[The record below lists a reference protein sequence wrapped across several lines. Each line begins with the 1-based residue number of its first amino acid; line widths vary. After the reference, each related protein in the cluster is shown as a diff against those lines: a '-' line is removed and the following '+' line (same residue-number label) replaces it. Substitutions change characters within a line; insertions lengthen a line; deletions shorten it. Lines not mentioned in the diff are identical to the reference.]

1 MKYSWLIFFL
11 ISGYVSF
18 GQAPSTQPAPPS
30 DTIREFEIIR
40 GPSMRAI
47 KIDSVTTLQTIA
59 GGAIVKQGST
69 IFHSDSAV
77 VNPVTHV
84 MEAFGNIEIN
94 QADTVHTYS
103 QYLKYLGVEKIAYLK
118 NKVKLTNKSGTLFT
132 DDLDYNLQTGVGNFY
147 KGGKIIEGK
156 SVITSTEGTYYDDT
170 KDIYFKKNVKL
181 DEPEKHIRADSL
193 LYNMQT
199 RQTTFIS
206 QTNIKTPEVEV
217 NTSNGNYDLNSGNAF
232 FTNRATVKDSSG
244 RLYSANTMALENK
257 TGNAQLEGNAVIIDS
272 AGGYT
277 IIANQVFMNKKKNSF
292 LATRKPVLIIKQ
304 KNDST
309 YIAADTIYSGFTAF
323 VKNKNEV
330 LEKDSMIN
338 VNVSENKKVQETISH
353 DSTAEFFLQQHR
365 QNFDSTE
372 KRLLKD
378 SSMNDSMK
386 LAPGANEPARPKDTS
401 QLILEKIKDSVLA
414 KDSVMKESDTIKNAP
429 PTVSPK
435 VEKKKRSRK
444 RNKRTKDIT
453 QPVLETPQKNLPVT
467 DSVQK
472 EMYKKALADSTDQ
485 AQKDNN
491 VIKDSLQTDSTKNA
505 IKSLP
510 DSLRSSE
517 KLIGDSSNKA
527 DTSIRYFLAFH
538 HVKIFN
544 DSLQSVCDSLFIS
557 SQDSVFRLYYNPVVW
572 SGATQITGDTIFLY
586 TKNKQP
592 ERLYVFENGLIVNQ
606 TKEGF
611 FNQMAGKTINGYFID
626 GKIDYMRVK
635 GTQAESIYY
644 LQDDDSAY
652 IGMNRATGDVIDLYF
667 KEDDLIKVLFI
678 NSVDGKMYPMGQ
690 IPEDQKKLKN
700 FNWLDAER
708 PKNRAE
714 LFE

>member
-1 MKYSWLIFFL
+1 MLQYLKYSWLIFFL
-11 ISGYVSF
+11 LSGYISFCQVS
-18 GQAPSTQPAPPS
+18 PPPS
-30 DTIREFEIIR
+30 PQASDTVREFEIIR

-47 KIDSVTTLQTIA
+47 KIDSVTTIQTIA
-59 GGAIVKQGST
+59 GGAIIKQGST

-103 QYLKYLGVEKIAYLK
+103 QYLKYMGIEKIAYLK
-118 NKVKLTNKSGTLFT
+118 NKVKLTNKSGTLLT
-132 DDLDYNLQTGVGNFY
+132 DDLDYNLQTGIGNFHN
-147 KGGKIIEGK
+147 GGKIIEGK
-156 SVITSTEGTYYDDT
+156 SIITSVEGTYYDDT

-181 DEPEKHIRADSL
+181 DEPQKHIRADSL

-199 RQTTFIS
+199 RQSTFIS
-206 QTNIKTPEVEV
+206 PTHIKTPEVEV
-217 NTSNGNYDLNSGNAF
+217 NTSSGTYDLNSGNAF

-277 IIANQVFMNKKKNSF
+277 IIANQVFMNKNKNSF

-323 VKNKNEV
+323 VKDKNEV
-330 LEKDSMIN
+330 LQKDSMIN
-338 VNVSENKKVQETISH
+338 VNVSENKKVEETISH
-353 DSTAEFFLQQHR
+353 DSTAEYFVQQRKQISDSIKRNLQKDSLDISNEEIPFKGNLPVQRKDSSQPILKEPPVDSLHTK
-365 QNFDSTE
+365 DSTE
-372 KRLLKD
+372 SEIPL
-378 SSMNDSMK
+378 
-386 LAPGANEPARPKDTS
+386 GIRP
-401 QLILEKIKDSVLA
+401 
-414 KDSVMKESDTIKNAP
+414 
-429 PTVSPK
+429 
-435 VEKKKRSRK
+435 
-444 RNKRTKDIT
+444 
-453 QPVLETPQKNLPVT
+453 
-467 DSVQK
+467 
-472 EMYKKALADSTDQ
+472 
-485 AQKDNN
+485 
-491 VIKDSLQTDSTKNA
+491 DSLKNEIERNNPVSDSLHIDPTEKEV
-505 IKSLP
+505 LP
-510 DSLRSSE
+510 DSLKLKG
-517 KLIGDSSNKA
+517 KLIADSSNKA

-557 SQDSVFRLYYNPVVW
+557 SRDSVFRLYYNPVVW
-572 SGATQITGDTIFLY
+572 SGATQIAGDTIYLY

-592 ERLYVFENGLIVNQ
+592 ERLYVFESGLIVNK

-611 FNQMAGKTINGYFID
+611 YNQMAGKTINGYFID

-644 LQDDDSAY
+644 LQDEDSAY

-667 KEDDLIKVLFI
+667 KKDDLTKVTFI
-678 NSVDGKMYPMGQ
+678 NSVEGKMYPMNQ
-690 IPEDQKKLKN
+690 IPEDQRRLKN
-700 FNWLDAER
+700 FKWLDDER